1 MKNLILA
8 LFISLVVFSQAGF
21 TETVYKGKDADGNVL
36 FSDKPLP
43 DSEKI
48 EIKPAQTYTPA
59 PLPKDGSKNKSE
71 GPAEVSHYEVSIL
84 EPANDQTMTTD
95 IQSVRVS
102 ISVRPELQKGDK
114 VQLFLNGK
122 PFGQLSDS
130 LNFALPRLD
139 RGSYEVKARVVSEKD
154 PAKVKGESAPIT
166 FFQRRTSVGLFLNKL
181 LAS

>member
-1 MKNLILA
+1 MLY
-8 LFISLVVFSQAGF
+8 SQAGF

-71 GPAEVSHYEVSIL
+71 EPAEVSHYEVNII
-84 EPANDQTMTTD
+84 EPQNDQTMTTD

-102 ISVRPELQKGDK
+102 LSVKPDLQKGDK
-114 VQLFLNGK
+114 VQVFLNGK

-139 RGSYEVKARVVSEKD
+139 RGAYVLKAQIVSEKD

-166 FFQRRTSVGLFLNKL
+166 FFQRRTSVGQSLNKVL
-181 LAS
+181 I